1 MAESNRMAK
10 FTLPQPGAKPA
21 PADLSVDTAALN
33 AFAAGA
39 RARRGAEEAPP
50 WEPFDPKS
58 KPRHNVSLRL
68 NDYHMTML
76 HYLAASLDM
85 SQHKILSKQ
94 LLPVLQRMASEAFN
108 AQQGKSD

>member
-1 MAESNRMAK
+1 MAK
-10 FTLPQPGAKPA
+10 FTLPQPSPKATSTELA
-21 PADLSVDTAALN
+21 VDSAALT

-39 RARRGAEEAPP
+39 RERRGAEEAPP
-50 WEPFDPKS
+50 WEPFDPQA

-76 HYLAASLDM
+76 HYLAASLDR

-94 LLPVLQRMASEAFN
+94 LLPVLERMALDAFN
-108 AQQGKSD
+108 AHPGKAD